1 MEHIIQIGIGIDDD
15 AIVERAT
22 DYAAK
27 QIAKDIEKETFRI
40 GYGGN
45 HLGFSDHFEELVKD
59 TINGYKE
66 EIIQR
71 ATEMVVRSITKS
83 KQYKA
88 FIATLGEKKDG

>member
-15 AIVERAT
+15 AIAAKAT

-27 QIAKDIEKETFRI
+27 QIAKEIEKEIFRM

-66 EIIQR
+66 EIITR

-83 KQYKA
+83 KQYKEFVA
-88 FIATLGEKKDG
+88 SLGDK